1 MGKIIGIG
9 GVFINSSEKE
19 LLDSW
24 YKDILEFPLE
34 HWGCTFEKSDN
45 LPYQVFSI
53 MHPNSKYIAENKSF
67 MINFAV
73 DDLIQ
78 FCEKMKSKGVE
89 ILKFEENEYGKFA
102 WILDPLGQKIE
113 LWEPPLNEIT

>member
-9 GVFINSSEKE
+9 GIFINNSEKE
-19 LLDSW
+19 LLDNW
-24 YKDILEFPLE
+24 YKEILEIPME
-34 HWGCTFEKSDN
+34 NWGCTIKKSER
-45 LPYQVFSI
+45 LPCQVFSI
-53 MHPNSKYIAENKSF
+53 MDPNSKYIPENKQF

-73 DDLIQ
+73 DDLTG
-78 FCEKMKSKGVE
+78 FCEKLKSKGIA